1 MDFGYLLQ
9 LLNRRKWLILGAMLL
24 SGVLVYVLIGRRP
37 ERYKATVLISTGI
50 VNYKGINSNGDD
62 AFVQQFQIEN
72 AFANLIEFAQSRS
85 SLKILS
91 LHMLKHDLQAESDK
105 SKDWPFRKP
114 NVKLY
119 GEGVLNEAQQLLA
132 SIQALHLDS
141 ISNPSFSQD
150 MDYLID
156 RVSRTYGYDHDA
168 ILRSLAVK
176 RKGSTDYLVVEVTT
190 ENPKLSQYM
199 ANSYV
204 DLFMQ
209 FYQNLQVREKRN
221 NVTFY
226 QQLSKE
232 KKAVVDT
239 IKSRRYAYL
248 YRQGLPVLGKQS
260 EELVGQI
267 SELELQKQKAEA
279 NRLSATEAIGQ
290 LQQYIDGRGNMEA
303 TETRNRVVDKYN
315 VADLNTRVRELTEK
329 SSRAGGKDAKIEAEL
344 AGARHSLD
352 QALKSSS
359 GNLGR
364 RTKQDEAVRTQEDL
378 YKDKVAADL
387 QRIEAE
393 KSISIIDG
401 EIGKRTS
408 RLSAYVANDEV
419 ATGLADEQL
428 RAEDEFKTVNE
439 ELIAAKLALA
449 NTECPLQVIENA
461 QLPEWPEPNRQTL
474 ISLFAAIVIGTML
487 VIGLFVLAY
496 MDRSMQSPEVFARQ
510 TRQLPLLGF
519 TPHISL
525 KGLDFEQVFSSNGE
539 MPQYGLFRE
548 NLRKMRNKMAQME
561 AKVFLFTSTRPE
573 QGKTLTAYSLAHAL
587 AANHKR
593 VLMLDTNF
601 KTPLPADLS
610 VPAQGETAK
619 IIEKMIARHGFEGIF
634 RLGSASATGKG
645 AVLAIVHHGT
655 HQSPAEMLPAAQF
668 EGFLAELG
676 TIFDFIFMEA
686 AALNRYSDAQEL
698 LPFADQVVAIFNA
711 GSTLNSADQAS
722 LQYLRGLG
730 DKFAGAILADVDVKN
745 ISV

>member
-9 LLNRRKWLILGAMLL
+9 LLNRRKWLILSAMLL

-72 AFANLIEFAQSRS
+72 AFANLTEFAQSRS
-85 SLKILS
+85 SLKLLT
-91 LHMLKHDLQAESDK
+91 LHMLKHDLQAESDNNK
-105 SKDWPFRKP
+105 EWPFRKP

-119 GEGVLNEAQQLLA
+119 GEGILNEAQQLLA
-132 SIQALHLDS
+132 TIQQLHLDS

-204 DLFMQ
+204 DLFMK

-221 NVTFY
+221 NVVFY

-279 NRLSATEAIGQ
+279 SRLAATEAVGR
-290 LQQYIDGRGNMEA
+290 LQQYMDGRGSVEA
-303 TETRNRVVDKYN
+303 SETRNRVVDKYN
-315 VADLNTRVRELTEK
+315 VADLNVRVRELTEK
-329 SSRAGGKDAKIEAEL
+329 SARSGGKDAKVEAEL

-364 RTKQDEAVRTQEDL
+364 RTKQDEAIRTQEDL

-393 KSISIIDG
+393 KSIGIINE
-401 EIGKRTS
+401 EIGKRTG

-419 ATGLADEQL
+419 ATGLADDQL

-439 ELIAAKLALA
+439 ELISAKLALA

-474 ISLFAAIVIGTML
+474 ISLFAAIVIGTMI

-496 MDRSMQSPEVFARQ
+496 LDRSLQSPEVFARQ
-510 TRQLPLLGF
+510 TNQLPVLGF
-519 TPHISL
+519 TPHIKL
-525 KGLDFEQVFSSNGE
+525 KGLDFERVFSSNGE

-548 NLRKMRNKMAQME
+548 NLRKMRHKMAQLGG
-561 AKVFLFTSTRPE
+561 KVFLFTSTRPQ
-573 QGKTLTAYSLAHAL
+573 QGKTLTSYSLAHAL

-593 VLMLDTNF
+593 VLILDTNF
-601 KTPLPADLS
+601 KTPLPVDLAE
-610 VPAQGETAK
+610 PTTGTTAK
-619 IIEKMIARHGFEGIF
+619 NIVKIIAKHGFESIF
-634 RLGSASATGKG
+634 SLGSATLNGQG
-645 AVLAIVHHGT
+645 MVMVIVHHGA
-655 HQSPAEMLPAAQF
+655 HQSPAEMLPADQF
-668 EGFLAELG
+668 KAFLDDLG
-676 TIFDFIFMEA
+676 QVFDYIFMEA

-698 LPFADQVVAIFNA
+698 LPFADHVVAIFNA
-711 GSTLNSADQAS
+711 ASSLNSADQAS

-730 DKFAGAILADVDVKN
+730 DKFAGAILADVDEKN